1 MEPTNCSHP
10 MPSPAPSSI
19 LRLCKRLLLRA
30 IQGFTVL
37 SKSILRSISAGT
49 VVILNT
55 RFPFVRLDAQINNTH
70 RRTNKQYT
78 NHSEWGS
85 EPLDQPQTSRANPV
99 KWHSTHN
106 KSHPCP
112 PRIDQATR
120 KQDDKWVYATHCNTL
135 QHTATHCNTLHHVL
149 REQMSAKPTINWC
162 WIAPGMRW
170 DLWWERSTIATF
182 RKRYTIPTTSTTVY
196 YSSANDFKTGK
207 KTWRQSL
214 GVRV

>member
-135 QHTATHCNTLHHVL
+135 QHTATHCIMSSGSRCQPSPPLTGVELHPVCGETCGERGLLL
-149 REQMSAKPTINWC
+149 RPSARGI
-162 WIAPGMRW
+162 
-170 DLWWERSTIATF
+170 LF
-182 RKRYTIPTTSTTVY
+182 RPRRPRYTILQRTISRLE
-196 YSSANDFKTGK
+196 K
-207 KTWRQSL
+207 KH
-214 GVRV
+214 GGRV